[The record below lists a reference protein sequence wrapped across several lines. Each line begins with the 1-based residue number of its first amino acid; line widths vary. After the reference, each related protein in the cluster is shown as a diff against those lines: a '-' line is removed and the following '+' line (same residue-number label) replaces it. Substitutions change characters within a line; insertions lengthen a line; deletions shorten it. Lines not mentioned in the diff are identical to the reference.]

1 MITSNAK
8 SRIRR
13 EQDILERL
21 ENVKRLIQMET
32 TIVTTIGARNFGG
45 YVMVDREGKKHPGQN
60 NLLHELRDEIQL
72 QLLSIVA
79 LHYGDN
85 PDIGEPAPMLE
96 WRDNGGTED
105 DFREMWEKYLT
116 WNI

>member
-32 TIVTTIGARNFGG
+32 TIETTIGGNFGG
-45 YVMVDREGKKHPGQN
+45 YFKVDREGKKYPGQN
-60 NLLHELRDEIQL
+60 DLLHELRDEIQL
-72 QLLSIVA
+72 QLLSVVA
-79 LHYGDN
+79 LQYGDN

-96 WRDNGGTED
+96 WKDNGGTED
-105 DFREMWEKYLT
+105 DFREMWEKCLT
-116 WNI
+116 WNM